1 MKKKIVIPTWTLLVM
16 ILLLAS
22 TCVSLVVALTI
33 NNLTAEQISL
43 FAGQVSDSDFAIDN
57 ISTDF
62 VSSNKIRIKLTIRN
76 TDTSIH
82 SANVT
87 VTLLNSTGD
96 MISIGGVDMVESQLT
111 GDITGSGT
119 TDLTFNFEA
128 AGLVSEYQSNFIEI
142 RQLS

>member
-57 ISTDF
+57 ISFYRFCLKQQDKNQ
-62 VSSNKIRIKLTIRN
+62 VNN
-76 TDTSIH
+76 
-82 SANVT
+82 
-87 VTLLNSTGD
+87 
-96 MISIGGVDMVESQLT
+96 
-111 GDITGSGT
+111 
-119 TDLTFNFEA
+119 
-128 AGLVSEYQSNFIEI
+128 
-142 RQLS
+142 